1 MRSMSKVIYRVE
13 HNDHIVT
20 WAEFRFQLPVRW
32 RRKFIVWPNENWFL
46 ETENI
51 RMAICFCDNC
61 KGSVVVSIRD
71 RDIKNFRKIVP
82 LVAMYS
88 GETVSE
94 LKRLMKDERRN
105 RGTDAE

>member
-1 MRSMSKVIYRVE
+1 MRSMSKVSYRAG
-13 HNDHIVT
+13 HGDQVT
-20 WAEFRFQLPVRW
+20 WAEFRFHLPVRW
-32 RRKFIVWPNENWFL
+32 RRKFIVGPDEIWFL

-51 RMAICFCDNC
+51 RMSICFCDDC
-61 KGSVVVSIRD
+61 KGYVCVSTSD
-71 RDIKNFRKIVP
+71 GDTKNFRKIVP

>member
-1 MRSMSKVIYRVE
+1 MSKVSYRAG
-13 HNDHIVT
+13 HGDQVT
-20 WAEFRFQLPVRW
+20 WAEFRFHLPVRW
-32 RRKFIVWPNENWFL
+32 RRKFIVGPDELLSL

-51 RMAICFCDNC
+51 RTSICFCRNC
-61 KGSVVVSIRD
+61 KGYVVASIRD
-71 RDIKNFRKIVP
+71 DNIKNFRKIVP

-88 GETVSE
+88 GETISE

>member
-1 MRSMSKVIYRVE
+1 MSKVSYRAG
-13 HNDHIVT
+13 HGDQVT
-20 WAEFRFQLPVRW
+20 WAEFRFHLPVRW
-32 RRKFIVWPNENWFL
+32 RRKFIVGPDELLSL

-51 RMAICFCDNC
+51 RTSICFCDNC
-61 KGSVVVSIRD
+61 KGYVVASIRD
-71 RDIKNFRKIVP
+71 DNIKNFRKIVP

>member
-1 MRSMSKVIYRVE
+1 MNKVIYRAG
-13 HNDHIVT
+13 HDDHIVT
-20 WAEFRFQLPVRW
+20 WAEFQFQLPVRW
-32 RRKFIVWPNENWFL
+32 RRKFIVGPDENWFL

-51 RMAICFCDNC
+51 MMSICFCDDC
-61 KGSVVVSIRD
+61 KGYVCVSTSD
-71 RDIKNFRKIVP
+71 GDTKNFRKIVP

>member
-1 MRSMSKVIYRVE
+1 MRSMSEVSYIAGHDDHRVI
-13 HNDHIVT
+13 
-20 WAEFRFQLPVRW
+20 WAKFQFQLPYKWWNSFAAEANDYWYLR
-32 RRKFIVWPNENWFL
+32 
-46 ETENI
+46 TENI

-61 KGSVVVSIRD
+61 KGSVIVAMD
-71 RDIKNFRKIVP
+71 DGNIKNFRKIVP

>member
-1 MRSMSKVIYRVE
+1 MRSMSEVSYIAGHDDHRVI
-13 HNDHIVT
+13 
-20 WAEFRFQLPVRW
+20 WAEFRFQLPYKWWNSFAAEANDHRYL
-32 RRKFIVWPNENWFL
+32 R
-46 ETENI
+46 TENI

-61 KGSVVVSIRD
+61 KGSVIVAMD
-71 RDIKNFRKIVP
+71 DGNIKNFRKIVP